1 MKKTFNQ
8 FFYLKKSKSNND
20 IVPTIY
26 LRITINGKRTDI
38 SIQRQCETSKWS
50 TTSNRVIGKSEEV
63 RALNNYLDTIQF
75 RIFEIQKD
83 FISNGVDYTGDEIK
97 AKYLGITDKP
107 RLLIEIY
114 KHHNLEFKQLVGTQF
129 SEGTYKRF
137 ETCKNSMEKFLE
149 WKYKIKDIDIKK
161 LGYEFIHDYEFYL
174 KTVPKCSHNTSM
186 GYIKKLRKII
196 RQCVAKNWLD
206 KDPFMSFKVT
216 LTETHRTVLTE
227 HELGAIAVKKFV
239 STRMEQV
246 RDIFLFSCFTGLAYS
261 DVSKLTQNDI
271 VKGIDGDLWIHT
283 FRTKTDTASRIPI
296 LPTAMDILNKYKD
309 EPDLIANN
317 KLLPILTNQKMNEY
331 LKELADLCGLSKELT
346 FHCARHTFATTV
358 TLSNGVPIET
368 VGKMLGHRSIRTT
381 QIYAKVL
388 DNKVSNDM
396 KTLKEKFSLI
406 PGAKSKLK
414 ASVG

>member
-8 FFYLKKSKSNND
+8 FFFLKKPKNQSKSN
-20 IVPTIY
+20 PKIY

-38 SIQRQCETSKWS
+38 STQRDCPESKWS
-50 TTSNRVIGKSEEV
+50 TATNRAIGKSEEI
-63 RALNNYLDTIQF
+63 RALNNYLDTIEF
-75 RIFEIQKD
+75 RIFEIKKD
-83 FISNGVDYTGDEIK
+83 FISNGVDYTGDDIK
-97 AKYLGITDKP
+97 AKFLGITDKP

-114 KHHNLEFKQLVGTQF
+114 THHNNEFKQLVGTQY
-129 SEGTYKRF
+129 SAGTLKRF
-137 ETCKNSMEKFLE
+137 ETCKNSMVQFLD

-174 KTVPKCSHNTSM
+174 KTEKKCSHNTTM

-196 RQCVAKNWLD
+196 RQCVAKNWLE

-216 LTETHRTVLTE
+216 LTETHRTVLNE
-227 HELGAIAVKKFV
+227 AELTSIAEKKFI
-239 STRMEQV
+239 SKRMEQV

-261 DVSKLTQNDI
+261 DVTKLSPNDI

-296 LPTAMDILNKYKD
+296 LSTAMDILNKYSQ
-309 EPDLIANN
+309 EPEIIAEG
-317 KLLPILTNQKMNEY
+317 KLLPTMTNQKMNEY
-331 LKELADLCGLSKELT
+331 LKELADLCNINKELT

-388 DNKVSNDM
+388 DKKVSDDM
-396 KTLKEKFSLI
+396 RALKEKFSII
-406 PGAKSKLK
+406 PNANKSIK
-414 ASVG
+414 ASAG